1 MNTVTLPDGT
11 PLPALGL
18 GTWRMGESA
27 GTRNDEVAAVRLA
40 IEIGYRVFD
49 TAEMYGEGGAEEV
62 VGCALAQALRS
73 GAATRDQLF
82 VVSKVYPHNANRAG
96 IAAACER
103 SLKRLALD
111 HIDLYLLHWPGPHP
125 LHETVA
131 GFEAMRAQ
139 GRIRHWGVSNFDTDD
154 LRALGAAPGGER
166 CAGNQVYY
174 SLSARGAEFDLLPWQ
189 RAHLM
194 PLMAYCPLDQ
204 GGLADS
210 PVLHTVARRHGA
222 TPSQVALAWLMAQP
236 GVMVIPK
243 AVREAHL
250 RENLA
255 AADLRLTEADRA
267 EIDRHFPAPRVKV
280 ALAMR

>member
-125 LHETVA
+125 LHETVP
-131 GFEAMRAQ
+131 
-139 GRIRHWGVSNFDTDD
+139 VSRRCVRKDASGT
-154 LRALGAAPGGER
+154 GA
-166 CAGNQVYY
+166 
-174 SLSARGAEFDLLPWQ
+174 
-189 RAHLM
+189 
-194 PLMAYCPLDQ
+194 
-204 GGLADS
+204 
-210 PVLHTVARRHGA
+210 
-222 TPSQVALAWLMAQP
+222 
-236 GVMVIPK
+236 
-243 AVREAHL
+243 
-250 RENLA
+250 
-255 AADLRLTEADRA
+255 
-267 EIDRHFPAPRVKV
+267 
-280 ALAMR
+280 